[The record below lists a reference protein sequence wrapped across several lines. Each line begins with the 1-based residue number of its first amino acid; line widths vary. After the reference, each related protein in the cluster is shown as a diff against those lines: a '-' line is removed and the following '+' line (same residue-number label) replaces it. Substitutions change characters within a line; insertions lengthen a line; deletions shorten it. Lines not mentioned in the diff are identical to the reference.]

1 MNIYIYIYILYT
13 RLIHYEHIYI
23 YVILMNIQM
32 FSGATTSSHCPGMRG
47 MGTGHGG
54 APLGVHQWKD
64 FDWDIE
70 GHNE

>member
-1 MNIYIYIYILYT
+1 MNIY
-13 RLIHYEHIYI
+13 IYI